1 MLAADGSV
9 SLNRRKVRRMT
20 VEEAIFKYT
29 FEDGTI
35 LRLLNVGLSVAE
47 IWKLE
52 DLHGKCKSEVEHRYV
67 DQI

>member
-1 MLAADGSV
+1 
-9 SLNRRKVRRMT
+9 MT